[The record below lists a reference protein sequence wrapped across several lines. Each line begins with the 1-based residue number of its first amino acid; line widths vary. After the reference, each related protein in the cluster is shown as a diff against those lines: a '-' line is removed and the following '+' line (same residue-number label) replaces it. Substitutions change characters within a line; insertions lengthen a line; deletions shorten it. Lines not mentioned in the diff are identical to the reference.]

1 MKKGG
6 DRRLFWVLF
15 SLLYN
20 LILAR
25 LPEAGD
31 RRPMSIEPLEGRRV
45 GSHDEVRQR
54 VYNSLS
60 TDAKD

>member
-1 MKKGG
+1 
-6 DRRLFWVLF
+6 
-15 SLLYN
+15 
-20 LILAR
+20 
-25 LPEAGD
+25 LPEAAY
-31 RRPMSIEPLEGRRV
+31 RRLMSIQPLEGRRV